1 VSLSVQS
8 ERPPLRE
15 EADGA
20 MRVGESRVLLELLI
34 HAFQNGATP
43 EEIVQQYPTLALPD
57 VYSVIS
63 YYLRHRDEVEGY
75 LVERE
80 QRALEIRERIEQQQA
95 NLTGV
100 RTRLL
105 ARRQGRS

>member
-1 VSLSVQS
+1 MSITVKPELL
-8 ERPPLRE
+8 PLRE

-20 MRVGESRVLLELLI
+20 VRVGDSRVLLELLI
-34 HAFQNGATP
+34 HAFQDGATP
-43 EEIVQQYPTLALPD
+43 EEIVQQYPTLALSD

-63 YYLRHRDEVEGY
+63 YYLRHRNEVEGY
-75 LVERE
+75 LTQRE
-80 QRALEIRERIEQQQA
+80 QRALEVREKIATQQPD
-95 NLTGV
+95 LTDV